1 MTQSTTA
8 KETFMIKQ
16 QQSSH
21 DTSRRRLLLGGT
33 TALSASAVALLAGA
47 PAWAAKKAASHDP
60 SRDAAVLN
68 TALALE
74 HEGINAYT
82 LGAQSNLLEKSVL
95 AVAVKFQ
102 DDHKAHR
109 DRLISVIKTLG
120 ATPVQ
125 EKPLAAYAQ
134 ELEVEKL
141 KSQADVLNFA
151 AGLERGAVNAYLGI
165 IPSFADR
172 PLAKLAGQLAAD
184 ETEHYIVLIQAL
196 GQNLPAPFSF
206 GV

>member
-1 MTQSTTA
+1 
-8 KETFMIKQ
+8 MIK

-21 DTSRRRLLLGGT
+21 DISRRRVLLGGT
-33 TALSASAVALLAGA
+33 TALSAAAVALLAGA
-47 PAWAAKKAASHDP
+47 PAWAAKKAAGHDA
-60 SRDAAVLN
+60 SRDATVLN

-102 DDHKAHR
+102 DDHKVHR

-125 EKPLAAYAQ
+125 EKTLAAYAQ

-141 KSQADVLNFA
+141 KSQADVLKFA

-165 IPSFADR
+165 IPSFDDR

-184 ETEHYIVLIQAL
+184 EMGHFIVLTQAL
-196 GQNLPAPFSF
+196 GQALPAPLSL

>member
-1 MTQSTTA
+1 
-8 KETFMIKQ
+8 MIK

-21 DTSRRRLLLGGT
+21 DISRRRVLLGGT
-33 TALSASAVALLAGA
+33 TALSAAAVALLAGA
-47 PAWAAKKAASHDP
+47 PAWAAKKAAGHDA

-102 DDHKAHR
+102 DDHKVHR

-125 EKPLAAYAQ
+125 EKTLAAYAQ

-141 KSQADVLNFA
+141 KSQADVLKFA

-165 IPSFADR
+165 IPSFDDR

-184 ETEHYIVLIQAL
+184 EMGHFIVLTQAL
-196 GQNLPAPFSF
+196 GQALPAPLSL

>member
-1 MTQSTTA
+1 M
-8 KETFMIKQ
+8 KLH
-16 QQSSH
+16 SSH
-21 DTSRRRLLLGGT
+21 DISRRRVLLGST
-33 TALSASAVALLAGA
+33 TVLSASAVALLSGA
-47 PAWAAKKAASHDP
+47 PAWAAKNAAHHDP
-60 SRDAAVLN
+60 SRDASVLN

-74 HEGINAYT
+74 HEAINAYT
-82 LGAQSNLLEKSVL
+82 LGAHSNLLEKPVL

-120 ATPVQ
+120 GTPVQ
-125 EKPLAAYAQ
+125 EKTLAAYAQ
-134 ELEVEKL
+134 ELEANKL

-151 AGLERGAVNAYLGI
+151 AGLERGAINAYLGI

-172 PLAKLAGQLAAD
+172 TIAKLAGQLAAD
-184 ETEHYIVLIQAL
+184 ETGHFIVLTQSL
-196 GQNLPAPFSF
+196 GRALPAPLSF